1 MKTANNLRLRLLDQH
16 DLTNCGM
23 VLSEMIGILLQNS
36 PSCSEVACCKSNNRK
51 DGIFPVIG
59 LNNETFQNNFKN
71 MEKAIMDNYPE
82 DVVCVK
88 CNSSSQILRT
98 FGKHIFVEVKIR

>member
-1 MKTANNLRLRLLDQH
+1 MKTANNIRLRLLDHH

-36 PSCSEVACCKSNNRK
+36 PSCSEVACCKYNKRK
-51 DGIFPVIG
+51 AGIFPVIG

-71 MEKAIMDNYPE
+71 LEKAIMDNYPE
-82 DVVCVK
+82 DVVCVR
-88 CNSSSQILRT
+88 CNSASQILRT
-98 FGKHIFVEVKIR
+98 FGKHIFVEVKNR